1 MRQHALLPIDPLT
14 PQGGGY
20 VDELVQVRRAG
31 PRPPGFPGP
40 DAPGLRPITRT
51 PHFGLFQHGDRLVV
65 EQYVSARELDE
76 DLTRMLREE
85 LFDTGWVSGPELFE
99 RIFTGVVVSAAPCPI
114 DAWEVF
120 YRNTLNRIAEPGYAG
135 DEGSVIAQH
144 APLYARAVD
153 LIRGATVLDLG
164 CCFGFLSLLLAR
176 RGLHVVA
183 VDISPGTVALV
194 RQVSSRLRLQVDAM
208 TCDAARVPRA
218 DGAADTVV
226 GIHLLE
232 HLPAAHALEVVE
244 EALRLARKRVVVA
257 VPYEEVAEDLYG
269 HLHTLTAEDLQE
281 WGRGSRL
288 PYRVEEFHGGWL
300 VIDRQ

>member
-1 MRQHALLPIDPLT
+1 
-14 PQGGGY
+14 
-20 VDELVQVRRAG
+20 
-31 PRPPGFPGP
+31 
-40 DAPGLRPITRT
+40 
-51 PHFGLFQHGDRLVV
+51 
-65 EQYVSARELDE
+65 
-76 DLTRMLREE
+76 
-85 LFDTGWVSGPELFE
+85 
-99 RIFTGVVVSAAPCPI
+99 
-114 DAWEVF
+114 
-120 YRNTLNRIAEPGYAG
+120 
-135 DEGSVIAQH
+135 
-144 APLYARAVD
+144 
-153 LIRGATVLDLG
+153 
-164 CCFGFLSLLLAR
+164 
-176 RGLHVVA
+176 
-183 VDISPGTVALV
+183 
-194 RQVSSRLRLQVDAM
+194 M

-226 GIHLLE
+226 VIHLLE